1 MQYTVHGQ
9 LIPAQASLG
18 KECWDQ
24 GVLKA
29 VIGSTGVVALTATLQ
44 LWAIPDLK
52 VRIRLSLLSQVLTHQ
67 CVCVLFVFSLL
78 YVCLHRYMC
87 NLICLTSFC
96 LSQDPT
102 PLKLPN
108 PGLTSVPRC
117 MEVVEKD
124 GKLEVLLTRG
134 GSLVAVNLDGM
145 QDLVQ
150 RDWEWLIGG
159 VVASK
164 WSVLFRI

>member
-1 MQYTVHGQ
+1 M
-9 LIPAQASLG
+9 
-18 KECWDQ
+18 
-24 GVLKA
+24 LKA
-29 VIGSTGVVALTATLQ
+29 VISTTGVVALTATLH

-52 VRIRLSLLSQVLTHQ
+52 VRIRLSLSSHVLASQ
-67 CVCVLFVFSLL
+67 CVCDLFVFSLL

-87 NLICLTSFC
+87 NVVCLTSFC

-108 PGLTSVPRC
+108 PGLASVPRC

-150 RDWEWLIGG
+150 RDWDGHNWWSGCFK
-159 VVASK
+159 VVCFVSDITAS
-164 WSVLFRI
+164 